1 MLPLLLASLVSAPAE
16 FHPEAHSHNDYEH
29 ARPFHLAYE
38 NGFASYEADVFL
50 VEGDLKVAHDRE
62 DIKPERTLK
71 SLYLEPMTK
80 AAKANNGWL
89 FKPGQQVVLMVDI
102 KADGAEAWKVLRT
115 QAMQYPELFATHGR
129 GPVRIVVSGDR
140 PRDLIFADPQAITWF
155 DGRASDLETPGGPI
169 HMISENWRSHF
180 TNVGMSPFK
189 QEEKEKLLAWT
200 GKAHALKRKVRF
212 WATPES
218 EKLWE
223 TLLETGVDYI
233 GTDKPE
239 VLNRFLTKRKG
250 RLSGSTVDTEFSFR

>member
-1 MLPLLLASLVSAPAE
+1 MVSFCLASLLTASSAAPVE
-16 FHPEAHSHNDYEH
+16 FHPQAHSHNDYEQ

-50 VEGDLKVAHDRE
+50 VDGDLKVAHDKE
-62 DIKPERTLK
+62 DIKPDRTLR
-71 SLYLEPMTK
+71 SLYLDPMSA
-80 AAKANNGWL
+80 AAKANKGWL

-102 KADGAEAWKVLRT
+102 KAAGAEAWKVLRT
-115 QAMQYPELFATHGR
+115 QALQYPSLFATHGR

-180 TNVGMSPFK
+180 TNVGLSPFK
-189 QEEKEKLLAWT
+189 QEEKDKLLAWT
-200 GKAHALKRKVRF
+200 GKAHALGRKVRF

-223 TLLETGVDYI
+223 TLVENGVDYI
-233 GTDKPE
+233 GTDKPD
-239 VLNRFLTKRKG
+239 VLNKFLTGRKG
-250 RLSGSTVDTEFSFR
+250 RLNMPLR